1 MFQLRKSR
9 RLFKESLCL
18 DRSVKDN
25 INCYGGGGGKSSPK
39 VTTVAATP
47 QPAPPQP
54 APPVEEATMKT
65 ATDKTADKAKA
76 TAKSQGAAS
85 LQIPLGTVSS
95 TSTVGTV

>member
-18 DRSVKDN
+18 DRSVKDS
-25 INCYGGGGGKSSPK
+25 INCYGGGGKSPE

-47 QPAPPQP
+47 PP
-54 APPVEEATMKT
+54 APPVEEATMKP

>member
-47 QPAPPQP
+47 QPAPP
-54 APPVEEATMKT
+54 VEEATMKT